1 MVDYEGWTSRGRLDS
16 WELTR
21 FLQEGLGGL
30 EGLESGGGAEG
41 VAAQEVF

>member
-1 MVDYEGWTSRGRLDS
+1 MVDYEGWASRGRLDS

-30 EGLESGGGAEG
+30 EGLESDVGAEG
-41 VAAQEVF
+41 VTAEEDF